1 MVGSALASRVQAHV
15 ERAKETGR
23 IWRGHSFSCDNTDSV
38 CPLQS
43 PSPPLPLAPRSRSTE
58 QSEGHTRKGYDAK
71 IAQFLRFVGG
81 AVLCIEDDATLITS
95 PVEVS
100 ANL

>member
-38 CPLQS
+38 CPVQ
-43 PSPPLPLAPRSRSTE
+43 PPLPPCPLPPGLGQQGRVKVILGKAMTPKS
-58 QSEGHTRKGYDAK
+58 HN
-71 IAQFLRFVGG
+71 FLDSWVVRCS
-81 AVLCIEDDATLITS
+81 LLKMM
-95 PVEVS
+95 PP
-100 ANL
+100 